1 MDFGK
6 TVAAVIL
13 GVLAAQLDPSSPGL
27 LLS

>member
-1 MDFGK
+1 MGFGK

-13 GVLAAQLDPSSPGL
+13 GVLATQLILLPLAL